1 MQGDFPCKKGDPM
14 ICRINPPLG
23 EEEWI
28 FVVVLSYENG
38 KLLLSRK
45 KGKTT
50 WETQGGHIEPGE
62 SAGQAAQR
70 ELWEES
76 GTMRATLTPLFSY
89 WAGEEN
95 GSGASG
101 GVFLAEIEERGDLP
115 PAFEM
120 EEVCAFSSLPENLSY
135 PAITPILFQEA
146 KRRGY
151 FRKVEGWLP
160 ARK

>member
-1 MQGDFPCKKGDPM
+1 M

-28 FVVVLSYENG
+28 FVVVFSCENG

-45 KGKTT
+45 KEKTT

-62 SAGQAAQR
+62 SAGQAARR

-76 GTMRATLTPLFSY
+76 GTVRATLTPLFSY

-95 GSGASG
+95 GPGASG
-101 GVFLAEIEERGDLP
+101 GVFLAEIEERGNLP

-146 KRRGY
+146 KRRG
-151 FRKVEGWLP
+151 
-160 ARK
+160 

>member
-45 KGKTT
+45 KEKTT

-76 GTMRATLTPLFSY
+76 GTVRATLTPLFSY

>member
-1 MQGDFPCKKGDPM
+1 M

-45 KGKTT
+45 KEKTT

-76 GTMRATLTPLFSY
+76 GTVRATLTPLFSY